1 MLRIAKPLGLPL
13 DRDRTAERRKSSAPS
28 AESQRAPWVGVKD
41 SQLPRRSMIPTSA
54 ASLATRES
62 YPSAEEIV
70 SELSRSSSQGRSKP
84 VNKMLRGRER
94 GVDATLPPT
103 QDEKAPS
110 LRNFARKKKE
120 DVAVGTKKTTTAVV
134 AKKKK
139 EEEEDGKRSKC
150 LRSPKSVGAVL
161 AANRGRGGRTGP
173 AVEQSLRA
181 RSPFSAGGRELFS
194 PTIGERD
201 KGLALDLF
209 KAFYRRDPS
218 ANASVD
224 SAELL
229 RLQNWCRSE
238 GLDEDVLPLLSAGG
252 VSKLS
257 VLELLTQNDLQSL
270 GLDEERA
277 AELMQ
282 RVRRL
287 TVRTLS
293 MSEKAMGLGLG
304 TDAAQDFSPAP
315 APTQPSSSTSDHPPP
330 EFSTTSAAPNPVSR
344 VQHGHADPSRSRSR
358 SRSHSPFAAGIVRP
372 PVVREPAKVFVR
384 YPPSPHNPALA
395 PAPAPVP
402 VAISPVTRDNGNEGA
417 GGTPLQRL
425 LAQSLLKKKR
435 EAALLSESLSLS
447 PQPLVTTTAAVA
459 VAVTAE
465 NEDEGNDKIRIGEQ
479 SGERN
484 EEKAEEGA
492 EEEKSQTF
500 TREALFPPKPAAQR
514 EVAVVQRTTL
524 LEGLRLAFDEGS
536 GEMFMSAWRQALAGM
551 PGETRLEFLL
561 LLYFASWALRVDS
574 PSTGTRLS
582 ALRDFLQRD
591 AGVARE
597 ALAGLGGQLASL
609 SSPPPQRPWPQSSD
623 EAKSDALF
631 CAVAASFPAFS
642 EEVRRR
648 FAEYLEHAGLAAAE
662 MCTSLKISSSVPSGA
677 GFTRP
682 TSLPAPARWG
692 AHGPALSG
700 SGYGGYHHQH
710 FSGVRRAAS
719 VSPSQSPMSSP
730 SSTSSASPT
739 HRSRSPSSGPVASA
753 SFPYRTLSPQ
763 AAALALQLAA
773 YQRGCRYE
781 LAQAAGSNSS
791 EKSKSH
797 HRPSM
802 RRRTLSASPSSP
814 SPSPEVSTP
823 PLDSSS
829 DLSRMSDHDS
839 RDLLLLSRSAAG
851 DSEDFKM

>member
-1 MLRIAKPLGLPL
+1 
-13 DRDRTAERRKSSAPS
+13 
-28 AESQRAPWVGVKD
+28 
-41 SQLPRRSMIPTSA
+41 
-54 ASLATRES
+54 
-62 YPSAEEIV
+62 
-70 SELSRSSSQGRSKP
+70 
-84 VNKMLRGRER
+84 MLRGRER
-94 GVDATLPPT
+94 GA
-103 QDEKAPS
+103 A
-110 LRNFARKKKE
+110 ARKKKE

-238 GLDEDVLPLLSAGG
+238 GVEDVLPALSAGG

-257 VLELLTQNDLQSL
+257 VLELLTLNDLQSL

-293 MSEKAMGLGLG
+293 MSEEAMGLGLGLG
-304 TDAAQDFSPAP
+304 TDAAQDFSAAP
-315 APTQPSSSTSDHPPP
+315 APTQPSSSSSDHPPP
-330 EFSTTSAAPNPVSR
+330 EFSTTSASPNPVPR
-344 VQHGHADPSRSRSR
+344 VQHGHADPSRSLSRSR
-358 SRSHSPFAAGIVRP
+358 SRSHSPSAAGIVRP
-372 PVVREPAKVFVR
+372 PVDREPAKVFVR
-384 YPPSPHNPALA
+384 YPPSPRNPAL
-395 PAPAPVP
+395 APAPVP
-402 VAISPVTRDNGNEGA
+402 VAISPTTRDNGNEGA

-465 NEDEGNDKIRIGEQ
+465 NEDEGNDKKRIGEQ

-492 EEEKSQTF
+492 EEEKSQSF

-551 PGETRLEFLL
+551 PGETSLEFLL

-574 PSTGTRLS
+574 PSTGTRMS

-609 SSPPPQRPWPQSSD
+609 PSPPPQRPWPQSSD

-631 CAVAASFPAFS
+631 RAVAASFPAFS

-677 GFTRP
+677 GLTRP

-719 VSPSQSPMSSP
+719 VSPSPSPLSSP

-781 LAQAAGSNSS
+781 LAQASGLSS
-791 EKSKSH
+791 SGKSKFH
-797 HRPSM
+797 HPSM

-839 RDLLLLSRSAAG
+839 QDLLLLSRSAAG
-851 DSEDFKM
+851 DSDFKM